1 MTAWLMYLGEEAK
14 RVGGGYDDNPS
25 THYSWDS
32 RVPNAAHVQVGDTI
46 VLWDGDALLGL
57 SVIEDITT
65 GTGTKDLSSCPTCGK
80 ADIAARKTMTPK
92 YRCWTTSC
100 KAEFDE
106 PAVETVPVVT
116 YRSRYEAGWVDLRGH
131 VPAKELRALCEE
143 PKSQNALR
151 RLRWD
156 DFRTRVETGKNAT
169 PLDIVDNTRKV
180 IAGGHSTRTVRAR
193 NGQAAFRST
202 LLEDFGEVCAFLGP
216 MPAAVLEAAH
226 LYSYAANGKHH
237 TYGGLLL
244 RRDVHRLFD
253 LGRIAINPH
262 TLTLDVAPDTRG
274 YPDYDKLHGQ
284 PLTVPVTNAHKKW
297 IVEHW
302 AMHRADAILIPGQSA
317 NTPTSSAP
325 MPA

>member
-1 MTAWLMYLGEEAK
+1 MTAWLMYLGAQAK
-14 RVGGGYDDNPS
+14 RVGEGYDDNPS

-46 VLWDGDALLGL
+46 VLWDGETLLGL
-57 SVIEDITT
+57 SVIEDIAT
-65 GTGTKDLSSCPTCGK
+65 GTDNKDLSSCPECGK
-80 ADIAARKTMTPK
+80 ADIAERKTMTPK
-92 YRCWTTSC
+92 YRCWTKTC
-100 KAEFDE
+100 KAEFDV
-106 PAVETVPVVT
+106 PAVETVPVTT
-116 YRSRYEAGWVDLRGH
+116 YRARYEAGWIDLRGH
-131 VPAKELRALCEE
+131 VSAPELRALCEE

-156 DFRTRVETGKNAT
+156 DFRARVETGKNAT
-169 PLDIVDNTRKV
+169 PLNVADNTRKV

-193 NGQAAFRST
+193 NGQAAFRAT
-202 LLEDFGEVCAFLGP
+202 LLEQFGDVCAFLGP

-253 LGRIAINPH
+253 LGQIAVDPN
-262 TLTLDVAPDTRG
+262 TLTLNVAPLTRA

-284 PLTVPVTNAHKKW
+284 PLAVPVTKTHKKW
-297 IVEHW
+297 IAEHW
-302 AMHRADAILIPGQSA
+302 AMHRDTTSIIPGQNAAASA
-317 NTPTSSAP
+317 AAP
-325 MPA
+325 HALV